1 MANGNSKSSDEQWT
15 INRPMHAPFE
25 SWLEDHGKDA
35 FKDFRKD
42 HPTTKLSYEAWC
54 KTDQVYGG
62 YLFHA
67 ASLIWDEEGSS
78 VGLPNS
84 FAIIIDSLME

>member
-1 MANGNSKSSDEQWT
+1 
-15 INRPMHAPFE
+15 MHAPFE